1 MRLGSDI
8 PCGVQV
14 ASAALGSP
22 PQTSGVS
29 AHLST
34 NNQTSGSAV
43 RECKVVQSDPQSL
56 GSGIFPSPSSACDL
70 LLTRSSSAAS
80 ASGAWGSL
88 AG

>member
-14 ASAALGSP
+14 ANAALGSP
-22 PQTSGVS
+22 PQSSGVC

-56 GSGIFPSPSSACDL
+56 GSGIFPSSSSTCDL

-80 ASGAWGSL
+80 ASSARGSL

>member
-14 ASAALGSP
+14 ANAALGSP
-22 PQTSGVS
+22 PQSSGVC

-43 RECKVVQSDPQSL
+43 RECKVVQSDP
-56 GSGIFPSPSSACDL
+56 
-70 LLTRSSSAAS
+70 
-80 ASGAWGSL
+80 
-88 AG
+88 